1 MAAFVANNLNFAV
14 DGEVAQVPGEYA
26 SDAYFG
32 VLGVEPALG
41 RVLTAADDE
50 LQPPVAVL
58 NYAFWQARFGGD
70 PEVLGKTVLVDDRQ
84 FTIVGIAEPRFTGR
98 GAGSSRT
105 IPVVRNQPVSVSGV
119 RHQRRMPQLADIDL
133 RLAMKQWQPAVQ
145 VVRQH
150 L

>member
-105 IPVVRNQPVSVSGV
+105 IPVV
-119 RHQRRMPQLADIDL
+119 
-133 RLAMKQWQPAVQ
+133 
-145 VVRQH
+145 
-150 L
+150 